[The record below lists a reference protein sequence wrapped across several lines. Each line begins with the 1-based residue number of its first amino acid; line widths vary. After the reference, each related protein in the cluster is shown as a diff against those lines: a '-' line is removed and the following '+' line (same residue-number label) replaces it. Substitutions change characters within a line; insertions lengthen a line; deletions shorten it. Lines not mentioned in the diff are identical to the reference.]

1 MKQIRIIRAV
11 ELVCDICPQDD
22 PRRIVS
28 DEIIDD
34 RIDIPS
40 ALARFASERWT
51 VLPSGAAV
59 CPDCNET
66 VRTRFKHSPA
76 GEQYAERDGER
87 FTILDVIA
95 EPDEDHDEDVL
106 PMIRIRFDNDHT
118 EIESWPEEV
127 FHI

>member
-1 MKQIRIIRAV
+1 MKETRVIEVV
-11 ELVCDICPQDD
+11 ELVCDICPQDS
-22 PRRIVS
+22 PHRILS
-28 DEIIDD
+28 DEIID
-34 RIDIPS
+34 RRFDIPT
-40 ALARFASERWT
+40 ALAKFANGRWT

-59 CPDCNET
+59 CPDRNET

-106 PMIRIRFDNDHT
+106 PMIRIRFDSDQT

-127 FHI
+127 FHM